1 MSRLLFAVLIVLSI
15 AAPAAA
21 ELRVM
26 CYGDAL
32 TSGGDEVDPTNSYP
46 GELQRLRP
54 DLEVVNEG
62 RDGDVSGNFARFE
75 AAIAE
80 WPPDVVVL
88 MLGTNDAVCTPSTPG
103 CDTATPEQSAANIL
117 RMAESAQSK
126 GAKVFVLTPPPA
138 VCKADCD
145 TMNEVAYNMWTRDA
159 FTAKLADVLR
169 QSQPVRGVRVAD
181 LRRRISDGAWARM
194 STDGLHPS
202 PEANRMIAR
211 YISAYIS
218 HRGTQRARSERRS
231 TELGSSGEQPPAAVR
246 ATRERRPAQGR
257 EARRDDEANPF
268 ARKPLDHRYAR

>member
-1 MSRLLFAVLIVLSI
+1 VSRLLFAVLVTLWI

-75 AAIAE
+75 AAIAD

-88 MLGTNDAVCTPSTPG
+88 MLGTNDAVCAPTTPG

-145 TMNEVAYNMWTRDA
+145 TLNEVAYKMWTRDA

-169 QSQPVRGVRVAD
+169 RSQPIRGVRVAD
-181 LRRRISDGAWARM
+181 LRRRVSDSVWERL

-202 PEANRMIAR
+202 PEGNRMIAR
-211 YISAYIS
+211 FVSAYIS
-218 HRGTQRARSERRS
+218 HKGTGTQRASTEQRSTGVSVAGGRRS
-231 TELGSSGEQPPAAVR
+231 TQ
-246 ATRERRPAQGR
+246 RRDQRR